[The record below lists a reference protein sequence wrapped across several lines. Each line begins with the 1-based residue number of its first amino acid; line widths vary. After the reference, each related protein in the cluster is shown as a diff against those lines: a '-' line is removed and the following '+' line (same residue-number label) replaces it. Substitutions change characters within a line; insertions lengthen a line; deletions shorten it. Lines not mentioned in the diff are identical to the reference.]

1 MFPENVGMDILWI
14 EAHMLSQLRPQA
26 AGIEHGPR
34 THDLG
39 RRQSRRPDEGIG
51 QHVDRIAHHHIDRV
65 GGYSDH
71 LRHQAL
77 DDVDVPLR
85 QVDAGLP
92 RLTRRAYRH
101 DHDIR
106 IRDRID
112 IPIVNIHRRTQRRA
126 LMDIQ
131 GLSLGLILIDIHNH
145 NFRSH
150 SIHGQGIGYGC
161 ADIAG
166 TQNAD
171 LFTHNGIA
179 HFQKIHCPGLPWH
192 FRIIVAHRR
201 FVLQW

>member
-1 MFPENVGMDILWI
+1 
-14 EAHMLSQLRPQA
+14 
-26 AGIEHGPR
+26 
-34 THDLG
+34 
-39 RRQSRRPDEGIG
+39 
-51 QHVDRIAHHHIDRV
+51 
-65 GGYSDH
+65 
-71 LRHQAL
+71 
-77 DDVDVPLR
+77 
-85 QVDAGLP
+85 
-92 RLTRRAYRH
+92 
-101 DHDIR
+101 
-106 IRDRID
+106 
-112 IPIVNIHRRTQRRA
+112 
-126 LMDIQ
+126 MDIQ